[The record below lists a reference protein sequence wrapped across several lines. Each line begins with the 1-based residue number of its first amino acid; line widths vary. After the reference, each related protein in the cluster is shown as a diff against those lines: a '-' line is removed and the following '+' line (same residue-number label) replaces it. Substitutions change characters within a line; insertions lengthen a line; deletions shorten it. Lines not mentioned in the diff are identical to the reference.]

1 MKSNMD
7 FWQRKWFVNCGTNY
21 LVPHLNQKIQICGP
35 TKKTFLHFYTFQYFP
50 QNHYFNQPF
59 ANIEKLYKTVKAPRR
74 KPFWYLVF
82 FPI

>member
-35 TKKTFLHFYTFQYFP
+35 TKKHFYTFILSNIFP
-50 QNHYFNQPF
+50 KITISINPSL
-59 ANIEKLYKTVKAPRR
+59 I
-74 KPFWYLVF
+74 
-82 FPI
+82 